1 MTLSSAFFILI
12 VCKGFPFDNV
22 FTFYCKTPTEL
33 QRWLSSLK
41 YSRFV
46 ILFVS
51 QNNKLGCF
59 TITITRSF
67 TNGDLVYY
75 VHYTK
80 NDLKIG

>member
-1 MTLSSAFFILI
+1 MTLLPAFFILI

-51 QNNKLGCF
+51 HNIMSGCS
-59 TITITRSF
+59 TITTARSHMH
-67 TNGDLVYY
+67 GDLVYY
-75 VHYTK
+75 VHHTK
-80 NDLKIG
+80 NDVKIG